1 MKFDVRIRGLGSGF
15 AGPQVVRL
23 AEAARLHL
31 TAVVSTPALL
41 PLPQLR
47 DPQGQPS
54 TPSTGG

>member
-1 MKFDVRIRGLGSGF
+1 MKFDIRMRGLGSGF
-15 AGPQVVRL
+15 AGPQVARL
-23 AEAARLHL
+23 ADAARMHL
-31 TAVVSTPALL
+31 TAVVSTPPLR